1 MDVRNEMVE
10 LKKTFGL
17 FDAFNVGIG
26 AIIGAGI
33 FVITGIGASLAGP
46 ALLLSLLISAGI
58 AVFTALSFTELSI
71 RIPKEGGGYEFAHE
85 LISSFAGFL
94 TGWLWL
100 ISNVVVGAV
109 VSLGFAHY
117 FALFFPIPVHV
128 TAVVAC
134 LIILTINYLGAKD
147 LEVVNNIL
155 VVFKLFILLCFVF
168 FGLQSINTQ
177 NITTSFFPNGSV
189 GVLQGAAFMFFAFA
203 GFARITVIGEEVQD
217 PKKTIPRA
225 IILALVVST
234 IIYILVSY
242 TAIGLIG
249 YQNLANSGSPLADAA
264 HQEGATMVLFISLGA
279 LAATFSVL
287 LTTLLGTSRVSFAMA
302 RNHDLPAFF
311 KKLHP
316 RRNTPYIAILI
327 FGIIMTL
334 FAAFTDLTSAVAI
347 SNFAALFYYAMAN
360 YAALK
365 MKNPNLPRI
374 IPIIGLFSCIFLL
387 FFLTPTAWIIGSL
400 ALLIGVV
407 YYFGVKKQK
416 KEIAII

>member
-1 MDVRNEMVE
+1 MVE

-17 FDAFNVGIG
+17 FDAFNIGIG

-33 FVITGIGASLAGP
+33 FVVTGIGASLAGP

-58 AVFTALSFTELSI
+58 AAFTALSFAELSV

-85 LISSFAGFL
+85 LVSPFAGFI

-117 FALFFPIPVHV
+117 FALFFQIPVQV
-128 TAVVAC
+128 TAVIVC
-134 LIILTINYLGAKD
+134 IIITTINYLGAKD
-147 LEVVNNIL
+147 LEVVNNFL
-155 VVFKLFILLCFVF
+155 VVFKLFILICFIVF
-168 FGLQSINTQ
+168 GIQSINGE
-177 NITTSFFPNGSV
+177 NITSSFLPHGGF

-234 IIYILVSY
+234 IIYLLVSY
-242 TAIGLIG
+242 TAIGLVG
-249 YQNLANSGSPLADAA
+249 YQELADSGSPLADAA
-264 HQEGATMVLFISLGA
+264 QLEGNTMMLLISLGA

-302 RNHDLPAFF
+302 RNHDLPQFF
-311 KKLHP
+311 VKLHP
-316 RRNTPYIAILI
+316 RRNVPYVAILI
-327 FGIIMTL
+327 FGTVMTL
-334 FAAFTDLTSAVAI
+334 FAAFIDLTSAVAI
-347 SNFAALFYYAMAN
+347 SNFASLFYYAMAN

-365 MKNPNLPRI
+365 IKKPSYPRI
-374 IPIIGLFSCIFLL
+374 VPMIGLCSCLLLL
-387 FFLTPTAWIIGSL
+387 FFLTPAAWIIGSL
-400 ALLIGVV
+400 GLVIGIV
-407 YYFGVKKQK
+407 YYYSIRKRKNTLFK
-416 KEIAII
+416 